1 MYWTQIINH
10 YKIHNFLKCRQKT
23 EVIIKETLLNSKL
36 KLHLPCHKS
45 KLESTE
51 QQTFLFQR
59 HLLII
64 HVKSNSTIINGT
76 FKTDL
81 RNRERHHIFKVTT
94 QAYNNYTEQDKLTN
108 HHRSKWS
115 ELIIT
120 RQACLHDCKS
130 IVKRQKNERK

>member
-1 MYWTQIINH
+1 M
-10 YKIHNFLKCRQKT
+10 
-23 EVIIKETLLNSKL
+23 IIKEILLNSKL

-51 QQTFLFQR
+51 QQKFLFQR

-76 FKTDL
+76 FKIDF
-81 RNRERHHIFKVTT
+81 RNREGHHICKVTT
-94 QAYNNYTEQDKLTN
+94 QAYISCIEQDKLTN
-108 HHRSKWS
+108 HHRSEWT
-115 ELIIT
+115 EFTMT

-130 IVKRQKNERK
+130 IVKRQKVKGTNIT